1 MFKNLYYFYDKT
13 YVDQSPIKVTNLY
26 TLATNKGQLKN
37 LNLKFDHIPEIMRAK
52 LSSTLRNINKF
63 KVEEMN
69 KENIIYDEKNTYS
82 EIFSKSMQSFRQLV
96 SSSIPSRILI
106 N

>member
-1 MFKNLYYFYDKT
+1 
-13 YVDQSPIKVTNLY
+13 
-26 TLATNKGQLKN
+26 
-37 LNLKFDHIPEIMRAK
+37 MRAK

>member
-1 MFKNLYYFYDKT
+1 M
-13 YVDQSPIKVTNLY
+13 
-26 TLATNKGQLKN
+26 
-37 LNLKFDHIPEIMRAK
+37 
-52 LSSTLRNINKF
+52 SSKLRNINKF

-96 SSSIPSRILI
+96 SSTIPSRILI